1 MKSDAASDEPW
12 FNFGHAVGTDL
23 RCGGQDAG
31 TAPTG
36 CGPVPSLC
44 ADCQQA
50 ILSPTAKQ
58 RDAYGRFMHALSVA
72 SLVGA
77 ATAWSTSSVLLFWD
91 IARLLTLVVLA
102 AVLFFQWSSGE
113 QRRRLM
119 DVIFILVVG
128 FGLAIG
134 FGIIAVRAEEE
145 KDRRR
150 QAASAAASGG
160 KPDEAASSA

>member
-1 MKSDAASDEPW
+1 
-12 FNFGHAVGTDL
+12 
-23 RCGGQDAG
+23 
-31 TAPTG
+31 
-36 CGPVPSLC
+36 
-44 ADCQQA
+44 
-50 ILSPTAKQ
+50 
-58 RDAYGRFMHALSVA
+58 MHALSVA